1 MSATD
6 VICSAFLRKTLE
18 TSLPTL
24 HLHPLGPVV
33 TTHAPPLPVSY
44 VTHSSQLRLTG
55 ACPHHLTAPRTQDND
70 SRHNGCSPKW
80 MDKEER
86 WWPRAIL
93 TDSRRRWGS
102 VSPAC
107 CLSLS
112 GDTRVSRL
120 SSVSAAS
127 SLLSVCHVAALPP
140 SFIAAFSFFPSTC
153 STRASNSCVV
163 QHVHSFNVTVQMAP
177 PPSTNKNHASFLDA
191 APALPPERRH
201 LYAATSSE

>member
-86 WWPRAIL
+86 WWPRATHWFAPEVRL
-93 TDSRRRWGS
+93 CVPRVLFEPFRRHEGFTS
-102 VSPAC
+102 VFCFC
-107 CLSLS
+107 CFFSSLSLS
-112 GDTRVSRL
+112 CRGSAPFFYSRL
-120 SSVSAAS
+120 
-127 SLLSVCHVAALPP
+127 L
-140 SFIAAFSFFPSTC
+140 FSPRTC

-201 LYAATSSE
+201 LYAATSSA

>member
-6 VICSAFLRKTLE
+6 VICSALLRKTLE

-86 WWPRAIL
+86 WWPRATHWFAPEVRL
-93 TDSRRRWGS
+93 CVPRVLFEPFRRHEGFTS
-102 VSPAC
+102 VFCFC
-107 CLSLS
+107 CFFSSLSLS
-112 GDTRVSRL
+112 CRG
-120 SSVSAAS
+120 SAPFFYS
-127 SLLSVCHVAALPP
+127 HLL
-140 SFIAAFSFFPSTC
+140 FFFPARVQREPQTPASC
-153 STRASNSCVV
+153 ST
-163 QHVHSFNVTVQMAP
+163 FT
-177 PPSTNKNHASFLDA
+177 
-191 APALPPERRH
+191 H
-201 LYAATSSE
+201 LT

>member
-86 WWPRAIL
+86 WWPRATHWFAPEVRL
-93 TDSRRRWGS
+93 CVPRVLFEPFRRHEGFTS
-102 VSPAC
+102 VFCFC
-107 CLSLS
+107 CFFSSLSLS
-112 GDTRVSRL
+112 CRGSAPFFYSRL
-120 SSVSAAS
+120 
-127 SLLSVCHVAALPP
+127 L
-140 SFIAAFSFFPSTC
+140 FSPRTC
-153 STRASNSCVV
+153 STQASNSCVV

-201 LYAATSSE
+201 LYAATSSA

>member
-86 WWPRAIL
+86 WWPRATHWFAPEVRL
-93 TDSRRRWGS
+93 CVPRVLFEPFRRHEGFTS
-102 VSPAC
+102 VFCFC
-107 CLSLS
+107 CFFSSLSLS
-112 GDTRVSRL
+112 CRGSAPFFYSRL
-120 SSVSAAS
+120 
-127 SLLSVCHVAALPP
+127 L
-140 SFIAAFSFFPSTC
+140 FFPPHVFNARLKLLR
-153 STRASNSCVV
+153 RAARSLV
-163 QHVHSFNVTVQMAP
+163 
-177 PPSTNKNHASFLDA
+177 
-191 APALPPERRH
+191 
-201 LYAATSSE
+201 

>member
-1 MSATD
+1 M
-6 VICSAFLRKTLE
+6 
-18 TSLPTL
+18 
-24 HLHPLGPVV
+24 
-33 TTHAPPLPVSY
+33 
-44 VTHSSQLRLTG
+44 
-55 ACPHHLTAPRTQDND
+55 
-70 SRHNGCSPKW
+70 
-80 MDKEER
+80 
-86 WWPRAIL
+86 
-93 TDSRRRWGS
+93 
-102 VSPAC
+102 SPAC

-140 SFIAAFSFFPSTC
+140 SFIAAFSFSPRTC

-191 APALPPERRH
+191 TRLYPLNAAIFTLLRRQHKAKQKSSILRDGERRRQDG
-201 LYAATSSE
+201 LDFLSLLLKQTPVLVSV